1 MSAGTARGSDN
12 RRSNPLQDIVFW
24 AAFGVIIA
32 AALAFDLGVV
42 GRKKGTIGVTF
53 AAWLSVG
60 YIALALAFGAG
71 VYLLKGHQEGLEYFA
86 GYALE
91 KSLSLDNIFVF
102 VVIFSQMKVP
112 AEARHKVLF
121 WGVIGALV
129 MRAGMIFA
137 GAALL
142 HAMEWMIF
150 VFGAIVIASG
160 LKLLFRK
167 DEPPDPEDNRLLRLL
182 RRWLPMTKQYD
193 GRRFLTTGDDGK
205 RYATPL
211 MAALVVV
218 ESSDLL
224 FALDSIPAIFGI
236 TRDPFIVYTSNAFA
250 ILGLRALFFAVAGLI
265 DKLRYLHYG
274 LALLLVLIGIK
285 MIVGEFV
292 EIPVWVTLG
301 GTVLLL
307 AATTAASLLRRDAT

>member
-1 MSAGTARGSDN
+1 M
-12 RRSNPLQDIVFW
+12 QDFVFW
-24 AAFGVIIA
+24 AAFGVIII
-32 AALAFDLGVV
+32 AALVFDLGVV
-42 GRKKGTIGVTF
+42 GRKKGTISVKF

-60 YIALALAFGAG
+60 YIAIALAFGAG

-112 AEARHKVLF
+112 PEARHKVLF

-137 GAALL
+137 GSALL
-142 HAMEWMIF
+142 NAMEWMIF
-150 VFGAIVIASG
+150 VFGAVVIFSCIR
-160 LKLLFRK
+160 LLFRE

-211 MAALVVV
+211 MAALVVI

-250 ILGLRALFFAVAGLI
+250 ILGLRALFFAIAGLI